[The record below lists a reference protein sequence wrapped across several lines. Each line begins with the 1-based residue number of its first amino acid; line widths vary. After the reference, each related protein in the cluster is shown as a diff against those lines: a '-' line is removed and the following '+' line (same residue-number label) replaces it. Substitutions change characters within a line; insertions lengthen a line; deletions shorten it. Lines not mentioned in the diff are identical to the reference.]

1 MKAYDKNCKIMKAT
15 LQWIGELNRTGMRA
29 YNEDR
34 LEEAEA
40 DLVLALYLSKS
51 TELACF
57 EAKALN
63 NLGVFY
69 ACGKIWDEALFYYE
83 QALTIAFSEFGRDNW
98 FYHVIQKNIMKALHV
113 H

>member
-1 MKAYDKNCKIMKAT
+1 MSAT
-15 LQWIGELNRTGMRA
+15 LQWIGELNRTGMGA
-29 YNEDR
+29 CNDGR

-40 DLVLALYLSKS
+40 KLILALYLSKS
-51 TELACF
+51 TELPCL

-69 ACGKIWDEALFYYE
+69 ACKKVWDEALIYYE
-83 QALTIAFSEFGRDNW
+83 QALSIVYSEFGRNNW
-98 FYHVIQKNIMKALHV
+98 FCKAIQNNIMKVLHV